1 MSLLLNSSQNNST
14 IDKKNKFTPNNKYK
28 TKMLNLR
35 KFNQIFFRTSTS
47 RSLKKSTLLLCQLE
61 RNKKSKNQSLSL
73 NKNALPSPSN
83 MNQLAV
89 TSSHNSQKDSQ
100 NLKFIISTTS
110 NKVQLITST
119 AITLFSPTINRISVS
134 NL

>member
-14 IDKKNKFTPNNKYK
+14 INKKNKFTPNNKYK